1 MQFRWN
7 IQLLTIY
14 SLLRNL
20 LCSLS
25 NLSMVDEDRIFAA
38 LNIFVVSRTIV
49 LAILNVFWRD
59 RANYWPFSKKEQ
71 TTGLFI
77 LFIVRCFFLLIH
89 LLVVEDY
96 ESPKSASHILSVPL
110 TLNASE
116 FYLDPCLSSPILIVS
131 LMIYCVRLLSELI
144 IMLSTH
150 HVTNH
155 LTCCNKL

>member
-7 IQLLTIY
+7 IELLTIY
-14 SLLRNL
+14 SLFRNL
-20 LCSLS
+20 PYSLS
-25 NLSMVDEDRIFAA
+25 NLSVVDADRIFVA
-38 LNIFVVSRTIV
+38 LNIFFVSRTIV

-59 RANYWPFSKKEQ
+59 RANYWPFSKK
-71 TTGLFI
+71 LNFI
-77 LFIVRCFFLLIH
+77 LFMVRCFFLLIH